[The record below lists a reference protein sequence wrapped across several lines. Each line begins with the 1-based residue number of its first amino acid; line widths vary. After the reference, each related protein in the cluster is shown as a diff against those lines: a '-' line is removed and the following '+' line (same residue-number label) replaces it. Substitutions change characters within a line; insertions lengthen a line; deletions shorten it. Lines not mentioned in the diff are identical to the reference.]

1 MWIITNVQVLEA
13 HERAYRKGDSMETVV
28 ADIKCPNGGGSNV
41 CWEGRELVGGEIK
54 DSESQGPLV
63 DVRYLNE
70 FVISEVE
77 LIETWQLKEA
87 TWDSNQFIVLQIKLN
102 YLKREGRGGREQG
115 KREGART
122 KGRREGVKGREKG
135 GKKGGGQDKG
145 REEGKGREGKGRK
158 GEGRG
163 GREGEGERRERE
175 GARRKGG
182 RERRGGREEGK
193 REGARTKEGGRE
205 RGGRGREGGKGE
217 ERERSLNEH
226 NINNLH
232 DIQCHQS
239 NINQIIGK
247 HV

>member
-41 CWEGRELVGGEIK
+41 SWEGRELVGGEIK

-70 FVISEVE
+70 FVIAEVE

-87 TWDSNQFIVLQIKLN
+87 TRDSNQFIVLQIKLN

-115 KREGART
+115 KREG
-122 KGRREGVKGREKG
+122 VKGREKG

-145 REEGKGREGKGRK
+145 REVGKGREGKGRK
-158 GEGRG
+158 GEGGKGRERGGRGRGPGEMGG
-163 GREGEGERRERE
+163 GREGEGERRER
-175 GARRKGG
+175 GRGPGQRR
-182 RERRGGREEGK
+182 EGGREEEEG
-193 REGARTKEGGRE
+193 GARTKG
-205 RGGRGREGGKGE
+205 GREGGKGE

>member
-41 CWEGRELVGGEIK
+41 SWEGRELVGGEIK

-70 FVISEVE
+70 FVIAEVE
-77 LIETWQLKEA
+77 LIETWQLEEA
-87 TWDSNQFIVLQIKLN
+87 MWDSNQFIVLQIKLN

-115 KREGART
+115 KREGAR
-122 KGRREGVKGREKG
+122 KNGWREGVKGREKG

-158 GEGRG
+158 GEGKG
-163 GREGEGERRERE
+163 GREWEGERRERE

-193 REGARTKEGGRE
+193 RGPGQRREGGRE
-205 RGGRGREGGKGE
+205 EEEGGGQDKGREGGREG
-217 ERERSLNEH
+217 RERRGRDHLMSITLTIYMIFNV
-226 NINNLH
+226 IKA
-232 DIQCHQS
+232 I
-239 NINQIIGK
+239 
-247 HV
+247 

>member
-41 CWEGRELVGGEIK
+41 SWEGRELVGGEIK

-70 FVISEVE
+70 FVIAEVE

-87 TWDSNQFIVLQIKLN
+87 TRDSNQFIVLQIKLN

-115 KREGART
+115 KREG
-122 KGRREGVKGREKG
+122 VKGREKG

-145 REEGKGREGKGRK
+145 REVGKGREGEGR
-158 GEGRG
+158 EGKERG

-175 GARRKGG
+175 GARRNGG

-205 RGGRGREGGKGE
+205 RGGRGRGPGQREGGREG
-217 ERERSLNEH
+217 RERRGRDHLMSITLTIYMIFNV
-226 NINNLH
+226 IKA
-232 DIQCHQS
+232 I
-239 NINQIIGK
+239 
-247 HV
+247 

>member
-41 CWEGRELVGGEIK
+41 SWEGRELVGGEIK

-70 FVISEVE
+70 FVIAEVE

-87 TWDSNQFIVLQIKLN
+87 MWDSNQFIVLQIKLN

-115 KREGART
+115 KREGAR
-122 KGRREGVKGREKG
+122 KNGWREGVKGREKG

-158 GEGRG
+158 GEGKG
-163 GREGEGERRERE
+163 GREWEGERRERE

-193 REGARTKEGGRE
+193 RGPGQRREGGRE
-205 RGGRGREGGKGE
+205 EEEGGGQDKGREGGREG
-217 ERERSLNEH
+217 RERRGRDHLMSITLTIYMIFNV
-226 NINNLH
+226 IKA
-232 DIQCHQS
+232 I
-239 NINQIIGK
+239 
-247 HV
+247 